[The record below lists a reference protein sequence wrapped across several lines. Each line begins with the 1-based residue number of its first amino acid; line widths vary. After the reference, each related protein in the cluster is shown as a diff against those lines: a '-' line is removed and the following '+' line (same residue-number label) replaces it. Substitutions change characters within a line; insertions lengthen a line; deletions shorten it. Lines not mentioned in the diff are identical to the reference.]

1 MRTMIFLLALA
12 LLASCRSHKELQQ
25 DKSLAVD
32 SVARSEHHRTIAVI
46 DSAIRSSSF
55 DFDTLE
61 VCVERPSAYAEKP
74 EFWCKRVQNG
84 SSLPVMPSA
93 AQNAPCEIIRLK
105 AVKGRVINQR
115 RVHRDSVEAFNRLD
129 TVAYRQSAA
138 ESSTEHTA
146 TTRLYNPP
154 DGTATVI
161 ITILVI
167 GGLIYV
173 FYRKR

>member
-1 MRTMIFLLALA
+1 MRSLILLLALA
-12 LLASCRSHKELQQ
+12 LITSCRSHKELQQ
-25 DKSLAVD
+25 DKSVAVD
-32 SVARSEHHRTIAVI
+32 SVARSEHHRTIATI
-46 DSAIRSSSF
+46 DSMMRSTSF

-61 VCVERPSAYAEKP
+61 VQVERPTAYAEKP
-74 EFWCKRVQNG
+74 EV
-84 SSLPVMPSA
+84 
-93 AQNAPCEIIRLK
+93 IRLK
-105 AVKGRVINQR
+105 AVRGRVINQR

-154 DGTATVI
+154 DGTAAVI

>member
-12 LLASCRSHKELQQ
+12 LITSCRSHKELQQ

-32 SVARSEHHRTIAVI
+32 SIARSEHHRTIAVI
-46 DSAIRSSSF
+46 DSAIRNIDFS
-55 DFDTLE
+55 FDTLKINI
-61 VCVERPSAYAEKP
+61 ERPYSIGDTVA
-74 EFWCKRVQNG
+74 CQ
-84 SSLPVMPSA
+84 S
-93 AQNAPCEIIRLK
+93 EIIRIK
-105 AVKGRVINQR
+105 AVKGRVIDRR

-138 ESSTEHTA
+138 ETSTEHTA

-154 DGTATVI
+154 DGTAAVI

-167 GGLIYV
+167 GCLIYL